1 MLTQTLTDLL
11 KAQFP
16 NAPIDAEANGEL
28 QVGCFPDWD
37 SVGHFGFLI
46 SVEEHFSVYFSV
58 EQMADLKSLKD
69 IEKTLMDLG
78 VKAS

>member
-16 NAPIDAEANGEL
+16 NAAIDVDDGRDL
-28 QVGCFPDWD
+28 HVGCFPDWD
-37 SVGHFGFLI
+37 SIGHFGYLI
-46 SVEEHFSVYFSV
+46 SVEEHFSIHFSV

-69 IEKTLMDLG
+69 IEQALMDLG
-78 VKAS
+78 VN